1 MMRAAWLTAA
11 AAALLLT
18 LLTVS
23 AAAADAAKTAKK
35 EIHLAGIFPI
45 SGVEGWQGGQVSLSL
60 YRVHPVRH
68 LTDDDVSSSRSSS
81 SSTNQIDRIRSVL
94 FRQVLEK

>member
-11 AAALLLT
+11 AAALLL

-23 AAAADAAKTAKK
+23 AVAAADAAKTAKK

-45 SGVEGWQGGQVSLSL
+45 SGVEGWQGGQVSL
-60 YRVHPVRH
+60 
-68 LTDDDVSSSRSSS
+68 
-81 SSTNQIDRIRSVL
+81 
-94 FRQVLEK
+94 